1 MLVLRPK
8 LMPFLSAQQP
18 IHLSSHKIQ
27 DLLPNGTKIKDDYIF
42 LSKCRMKRFAT
53 VVHKLQKMEDWLTQ
67 YVVLIKGFHYT
78 STTGLDGDGCQVAV
92 SSSFE

>member
-1 MLVLRPK
+1 
-8 LMPFLSAQQP
+8 MPFLSRTQP

-42 LSKCRMKRFAT
+42 LSKCRIKRFT
-53 VVHKLQKMEDWLTQ
+53 IVVHKLQKMEEWLTQ

>member
-1 MLVLRPK
+1 
-8 LMPFLSAQQP
+8 MPFLTGPQP

-27 DLLPNGTKIKDDYIF
+27 DLLPSGTKIKGDYIF
-42 LSKCRMKRFAT
+42 LSKCPIKKFAF

-67 YVVLIKGFHYT
+67 NVVLIKGFHYA
-78 STTGLDGDGCQVAV
+78 STTGLDGDGCQVGV